1 MDNKVKTIAYER
13 KWVSGR
19 DRLLDY
25 LHSQLEK
32 GGSWDFRIEE
42 DDVIS
47 DGYYVTS
54 TPIVAE
60 KPMETIW
67 CGPAYEASVVA
78 DGCFQIGPEACQVWQ
93 LWEQKGAED

>member
-1 MDNKVKTIAYER
+1 MSKAIEYER

-25 LHSQLEK
+25 LSSQLEK

-42 DDVIS
+42 DDIVS

-54 TPIVAE
+54 TPIGDWTTVQSPWGE
-60 KPMETIW
+60 IDMPVV
-67 CGPAYEASVVA
+67 EAGR
-78 DGCFQIGPEACQVWQ
+78 DGCFHNSAEAYYIWQSSRSGDCQ
-93 LWEQKGAED
+93 

>member
-1 MDNKVKTIAYER
+1 MIQFER

-25 LHSQLEK
+25 INSQLMK

-42 DDVIS
+42 DDIIS

-54 TPIVAE
+54 TPIVPE
-60 KPMETIW
+60 KPVKTVKTLRFSQDEQEVDVM
-67 CGPAYEASVVA
+67 V
-78 DGCFQIGPEACQVWQ
+78 DGCFHNSKEAYYILQSSRSGDC
-93 LWEQKGAED
+93 L

>member
-1 MDNKVKTIAYER
+1 MSKAIEYER

-25 LHSQLEK
+25 LSNQLEK

-42 DDVIS
+42 DDIVS

-54 TPIVAE
+54 TPIVPE
-60 KPMETIW
+60 KPVETW
-67 CGPAYEASVVA
+67 YGPDYQEVVA
-78 DGCFQIGPEACQVWQ
+78 GKDGCFHNSMEAYYI
-93 LWEQKGAED
+93 

>member
-1 MDNKVKTIAYER
+1 MSKAIEYER

-25 LHSQLEK
+25 LYSQLEK

-42 DDVIS
+42 DDIVS

-54 TPIVAE
+54 LPIVPE
-60 KPMETIW
+60 KPVGSW
-67 CGPAYEASVVA
+67 CQELEVAA
-78 DGCFQIGPEACQVWQ
+78 DGCFHNSAEAYYIWQ
-93 LWEQKGAED
+93 SSRSADG

>member
-1 MDNKVKTIAYER
+1 MSKAIEYER

-25 LHSQLEK
+25 LYSQLEK

-42 DDVIS
+42 DDIVT

-54 TPIVAE
+54 LPIGDWTTVQSPWGEIDKPVVEVA
-60 KPMETIW
+60 
-67 CGPAYEASVVA
+67 A
-78 DGCFQIGPEACQVWQ
+78 DGCFHNSGEAYYIWQ
-93 LWEQKGAED
+93 SSRSVDGQ

>member
-1 MDNKVKTIAYER
+1 MSKAIEYER

-25 LHSQLEK
+25 LSSQLEK

-42 DDVIS
+42 DDIVS

-54 TPIVAE
+54 TPVVPE
-60 KPMETIW
+60 KPVETIW
-67 CGPAYEASVVA
+67 YGPDYQEVVVGK
-78 DGCFQIGPEACQVWQ
+78 DGCFHNSMEAYYIWQSIRSGQCQ
-93 LWEQKGAED
+93 

>member
-1 MDNKVKTIAYER
+1 MNKNIEYER

-25 LHSQLEK
+25 INSQLEK

-42 DDVIS
+42 DDIVR

-54 TPIVAE
+54 TPVVAE
-60 KPMETIW
+60 KPVETLQF
-67 CGPAYEASVVA
+67 PQQEVVVA
-78 DGCFQIGPEACQVWQ
+78 EDGCFHNSLNAFYILNKDTGV
-93 LWEQKGAED
+93 

>member
-1 MDNKVKTIAYER
+1 MSKAIEYER

-25 LHSQLEK
+25 LYSQLEK

-42 DDVIS
+42 DDIVS

-54 TPIVAE
+54 LPIVPE
-60 KPMETIW
+60 EPVETWYQEME
-67 CGPAYEASVVA
+67 VA
-78 DGCFQIGPEACQVWQ
+78 TDGCFHNSAEAYYIWQ
-93 LWEQKGAED
+93 SRGVQSVDC

>member
-1 MDNKVKTIAYER
+1 MSKAIEYER

-25 LHSQLEK
+25 LFSQLEK

-42 DDVIS
+42 DDIVS

-54 TPIVAE
+54 TPVVAE
-60 KPMETIW
+60 KPVETTW
-67 CGPAYEASVVA
+67 YGPACQEVVA
-78 DGCFQIGPEACQVWQ
+78 GKDGCFHNSMEAYYIWQ
-93 LWEQKGAED
+93 SIRSGHC

>member
-1 MDNKVKTIAYER
+1 MSKAIEFER
-13 KWVSGR
+13 KWMSGR

-25 LHSQLEK
+25 INNQLMK

-42 DDVIS
+42 DDIVN

-60 KPMETIW
+60 KPVETVRF
-67 CGPAYEASVVA
+67 PQREQKVDVMT
-78 DGCFQIGPEACQVWQ
+78 DGCFHNSGEAYYIWQ
-93 LWEQKGAED
+93 SLRSGDC